1 MFNCALHLDSQ
12 KKKNGSNVYYVSSI
26 RVDADAGLKLT
37 KDDETVLGNFQTII
51 NDENN
56 EVLDLYK
63 NAKKS
68 GLKTVNT
75 VDEKIIE
82 VVDPAEALA
91 N

>member
-1 MFNCALHLDSQ
+1 MIDCPLPKLENF
-12 KKKNGSNVYYVSSI
+12 KKNKNNLEWS
-26 RVDADAGLKLT
+26 LKLT
-37 KDDETVLGNFQTII
+37 KEDETTLGNFQTII

-68 GLKTVNT
+68 GLKN
-75 VDEKIIE
+75 VDAIDAKIVE
-82 VVDPAEALA
+82 DVDPAEALA

>member
-68 GLKTVNT
+68 GMKN
-75 VDEKIIE
+75 VDTIDAKIVE
-82 VVDPAEALA
+82 DVDPAEALA